1 MSVETMPLQV
11 GDAIEET
18 TRTPDPVDLFQ
29 FSAALWLIH
38 RIHYDQH
45 YTTEVESH
53 PAMPVHGPLQAVYMA
68 QAVTRHVSR
77 QRPGRRSLLVRYQF
91 RHNAPAYVGDPITCG
106 GTVTAVDGDRVTV
119 EVWAESAGRRTT
131 VGDLDLLLR

>member
-1 MSVETMPLQV
+1 
-11 GDAIEET
+11 
-18 TRTPDPVDLFQ
+18 
-29 FSAALWLIH
+29 
-38 RIHYDQH
+38 
-45 YTTEVESH
+45 
-53 PAMPVHGPLQAVYMA
+53 VYMA
-68 QAVTRHVSR
+68 QAVTRHVDR

>member
-1 MSVETMPLQV
+1 MSVDTMPLQV
-11 GDAIEET
+11 GDVVDEVI
-18 TRTPDPVDLFQ
+18 RTPDPVDLFQ

-38 RIHYDQH
+38 RIHYDQQ

-68 QAVTRHVSR
+68 QTVTRYVAA
-77 QRPGRRSLLVRYQF
+77 QRGGRRSQLMRFQF
-91 RHNAPAYVGDPITCG
+91 RHNSPAYVGDPITCG
-106 GTVTAVDGDRVTV
+106 GTVTAVEGDRITV

-131 VGDLDLLLR
+131 VGELELLLR

>member
-1 MSVETMPLQV
+1 MSVQISSLQV
-11 GDAIEET
+11 GDDIDEM

-38 RIHYDQH
+38 RIHYDQR

-68 QAVTRHVSR
+68 QTVDRHVAR
-77 QRPGRRSLLVRYQF
+77 VCPGRRSRLVRYQF

-106 GTVTAVDGDRVTV
+106 GTVTAVDGGRITV

>member
-1 MSVETMPLQV
+1 MSLQTLNVQV
-11 GDAIEET
+11 GDTIDEM

-38 RIHYDQH
+38 RIHYDQQ

-53 PAMPVHGPLQAVYMA
+53 PAMPVHGPLQAVYMS
-68 QAVTRHVSR
+68 QTVVRHVAER
-77 QRPGRRSLLVRYQF
+77 RPGGRSRLVRYQF
-91 RHNAPAYVGDPITCG
+91 RHNAPAYVGDPLTCG
-106 GTVTAVDGDRVTV
+106 GTVTAVEGDRITV
-119 EVWAESAGRRTT
+119 DVWAESAGRRTT

>member
-1 MSVETMPLQV
+1 MSVETMSLQV
-11 GDAIEET
+11 GDAIEEV

-38 RIHYDQH
+38 RIHYDQQ

-53 PAMPVHGPLQAVYMA
+53 PAMPVHGPLQAVYMSQTVIRYVA
-68 QAVTRHVSR
+68 R
-77 QRPGRRSLLVRYQF
+77 QRPGRRAQLVRYQY

-106 GTVTAVDGDRVTV
+106 GSVTAVDGDRITV